1 MLKNVTMAMIVAVA
15 LPSGIVASAQTTEQ
29 KNSEIECIYEY
40 KVTTPK
46 GATDTYSTILQF
58 DRRSAKFYDYS
69 AFQLDSVSL
78 EKGVTT
84 EQIDAYRLREMK
96 NDYFFDQTVCQNE
109 PKGNLT
115 VSSVI
120 TPDNYTYTESLPNID
135 WTLTEE
141 TDTICG
147 YPCRKA
153 TGEYGGRT
161 WTVLYTQDIPVTYG
175 PWKLCGLPGLV
186 MSATD
191 SEGIHHF
198 EAIVIRKGT
207 TPITKIDAT
216 NAISTTREKFIKAKN
231 HFEENP
237 MQNLPVEAVS
247 EMSIQKYDDGGKAV
261 LINGMQLRLRPNGYI
276 PLEVK

>member
-1 MLKNVTMAMIVAVA
+1 MAMIVAVA
-15 LPSGIVASAQTTEQ
+15 LPSGIVVSAQTTEP

-40 KVTTPK
+40 KVTNPK
-46 GATDTYSTILQF
+46 GVTDTYSTILQF

-69 AFQLDSVSL
+69 AFQLDSVRLSNGATKDQV
-78 EKGVTT
+78 E
-84 EQIDAYRLREMK
+84 AYRIKEMR
-96 NDYFFDQTVCQNE
+96 NDFFFDQTVRQNE

-115 VSSVI
+115 VYSVI
-120 TPDNYTYTESLPNID
+120 TPDSYTYAESLPNID
-135 WTLTEE
+135 WTLAEE
-141 TDTICG
+141 SDTVCG
-147 YPCRKA
+147 YACKKA
-153 TGEYGGRT
+153 SGEYGGRT
-161 WTVLYTQDIPVTYG
+161 WTVWYTQDIPVTYG

-207 TPITKIDAT
+207 TPITENNAT
-216 NAISTTREKFIKAKN
+216 NVISTTRVKFIKAKN

-276 PLEVK
+276 SLEIK

>member
-15 LPSGIVASAQTTEQ
+15 LPSGIVVSAQTKER

-46 GATDTYSTILQF
+46 GVTDTYSTILQF

-69 AFQLDSVSL
+69 AFRLDSVSQS
-78 EKGVTT
+78 KGATK
-84 EQIDAYRLREMK
+84 ERIDEYRIKEMK
-96 NDYFFDQTVCQNE
+96 NDYFFDQTVLQNE

-115 VSSVI
+115 VYSVI
-120 TPDNYTYTESLPNID
+120 TPDSYTYAESLPNID
-135 WTLTEE
+135 WTLAEE
-141 TDTICG
+141 SDTVCG
-147 YPCRKA
+147 YPCKKA
-153 TGEYGGRT
+153 TGEYGGRS
-161 WTVLYTQDIPVTYG
+161 WTVWYTEDIPVTYG

-186 MSATD
+186 MSVTD
-191 SEGIHHF
+191 NEGIHHF
-198 EAIVIRKGT
+198 EAIIIRKGT
-207 TPITKIDAT
+207 VPITEIDAT
-216 NAISTTREKFIKAKN
+216 NVISTTREKFIKAKN

-237 MQNLPVEAVS
+237 MQNLPVEAIS

-276 PLEVK
+276 PLEIR

>member
-1 MLKNVTMAMIVAVA
+1 MLKNLTMAMIVAVA
-15 LPSGIVASAQTTEQ
+15 LPSGIVASAQTKER

-40 KVTTPK
+40 KVTNPT
-46 GATDTYSTILQF
+46 GVTDTYSTILQF
-58 DRRSAKFYDYS
+58 DRLSAKFYDYS
-69 AFQLDSVSL
+69 TFQLDSVSQSRGAT
-78 EKGVTT
+78 K
-84 EQIDAYRLREMK
+84 EQIDAYRIKEMR
-96 NDYFFDQTVCQNE
+96 NDYFFDQTVLQNE

-115 VSSVI
+115 VYSTI
-120 TPDNYTYTESLPNID
+120 TPDNYTYTESLTNIH
-135 WTLTEE
+135 WTLIEE
-141 TDTICG
+141 SDTVCG
-147 YPCRKA
+147 YPCKKA

-161 WTVLYTQDIPVTYG
+161 WTVWYTQDIPVTYG

-198 EAIVIRKGT
+198 DAIVIRKGT
-207 TPITKIDAT
+207 APMTEIDAT
-216 NAISTTREKFIKAKN
+216 NVVSTTREKFIKGKN

-247 EMSIQKYDDGGKAV
+247 EMSIRKYDDGGKAV

-276 PLEVK
+276 PLELK

>member
-1 MLKNVTMAMIVAVA
+1 MAMIAAVA
-15 LPSGIVASAQTTEQ
+15 LPFGIVASAQTTET

-46 GATDTYSTILQF
+46 GVTDTYSTILQF

-69 AFQLDSVSL
+69 AFQLDSVSQI
-78 EKGVTT
+78 KGVTT
-84 EQIDAYRLREMK
+84 DQIDAYRLKKMK
-96 NDYFFDQTVCQNE
+96 NDFFFDQTVFQNV
-109 PKGNLT
+109 PQGNLT
-115 VSSVI
+115 VYSVV
-120 TPDNYTYTESLPNID
+120 TPDNYTYTESLPNIN
-135 WTLTEE
+135 WTLSEE

-147 YPCRKA
+147 CACKKA

-161 WTVLYTQDIPVTYG
+161 WTVWYTQDIPVTYG

-186 MSATD
+186 LSAID
-191 SEGIHHF
+191 KEGIHHF

-207 TPITKIDAT
+207 TPIMESDAT
-216 NAISTTREKFIKAKN
+216 NVISTTREKFIKAKN

-261 LINGMQLRLRPNGYI
+261 LINGMQLRLRPNGYV
-276 PLEVK
+276 PLEIK

>member
-15 LPSGIVASAQTTEQ
+15 LPSGIVVSAQTQ
-29 KNSEIECIYEY
+29 DRKNSEIECIYEY

-46 GATDTYSTILQF
+46 GVTDTYSTILQF

-69 AFQLDSVSL
+69 AFQLDSVSQS
-78 EKGVTT
+78 KGATK
-84 EQIDAYRLREMK
+84 ERIDEYRIKEMR
-96 NDYFFDQTVCQNE
+96 NDYFFDQTVFQNE

-115 VSSVI
+115 VYSTV
-120 TPDNYTYTESLPNID
+120 TPDNYTYTESFPNID

-141 TDTICG
+141 TGTICG
-147 YPCRKA
+147 YTCKKA
-153 TGEYGGRT
+153 TGEYGGRS
-161 WTVLYTQDIPVTYG
+161 WTVWYTQDIPVTYG

-191 SEGIHHF
+191 KEGIHHF

-207 TPITKIDAT
+207 TPMTETDAT
-216 NAISTTREKFIKAKN
+216 NVISTTREKFIKAKN

-276 PLEVK
+276 PLEIR